1 MTTEVGDETAKK
13 ASSRKRKQ
21 TSEETTVERKTNPRR
36 AAKTKAEEAKAA
48 AAAATTSSTS
58 KTKAPGTSKKAKTE
72 KTDAGPSL
80 PTSKNFLA
88 HAQELKLVISYPVTD
103 KEEDEHEEDTSKK
116 EGTDEEKEKTKEE
129 AKSTKSTAKNGDS
142 VEDITPTEDE
152 PLYTLTAKPHKNA
165 TGSYGWTASVPKGK
179 IKVDIEGEEVEL
191 PVTISLNITVQG
203 SKK

>member
-21 TSEETTVERKTNPRR
+21 TSEETTVERKTNPRP
-36 AAKTKAEEAKAA
+36 
-48 AAAATTSSTS
+48 
-58 KTKAPGTSKKAKTE
+58 PGTSKKAKTE

-88 HAQELKLVISYPVTD
+88 HAQELKL
-103 KEEDEHEEDTSKK
+103 
-116 EGTDEEKEKTKEE
+116 
-129 AKSTKSTAKNGDS
+129 NGDS

>member
-21 TSEETTVERKTNPRR
+21 TSEETTVERKTNPRP
-36 AAKTKAEEAKAA
+36 
-48 AAAATTSSTS
+48 
-58 KTKAPGTSKKAKTE
+58 PGTSKKAKTE

-116 EGTDEEKEKTKEE
+116 KFP
-129 AKSTKSTAKNGDS
+129 
-142 VEDITPTEDE
+142 I
-152 PLYTLTAKPHKNA
+152 
-165 TGSYGWTASVPKGK
+165 
-179 IKVDIEGEEVEL
+179 
-191 PVTISLNITVQG
+191 
-203 SKK
+203 